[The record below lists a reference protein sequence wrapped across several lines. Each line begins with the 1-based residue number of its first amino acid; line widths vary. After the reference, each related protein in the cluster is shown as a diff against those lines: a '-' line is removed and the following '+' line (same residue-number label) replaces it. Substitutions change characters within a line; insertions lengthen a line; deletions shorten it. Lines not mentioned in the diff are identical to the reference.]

1 MEPSRRVRAAELDP
15 YRRPAALFV
24 FVAGLPFGLPLLML
38 VLVPGGIVSGGVAC
52 GFGIPL
58 AMLTILVGMLFIL
71 PRWPLARRA
80 WLSLG
85 TVAAAY
91 ALVLFVIVAQ
101 WIEFSSG
108 SSAKGALAKGMKA
121 KSMLIVSSGTS
132 SGPQAGHLPGSDFK
146 VEMPANARAQE
157 RHFTALTARDSFE
170 AEEQQSHLT
179 YRVEWADV
187 QAPEVTGKSV
197 EDYAGEDRTTFRL
210 QDFEVS
216 KEKIICFLDAKLA
229 SGFQAWDK
237 LGNRLYVE
245 RVLLERRGTRWR
257 VYFLCVSGPNDV
269 STTLEAGKFFES
281 FKLDPVAR

>member
-1 MEPSRRVRAAELDP
+1 MLGQRLRCPRCHAVFTAGAATPFEELQKQLAPAGTSDRSQPRPWCDTTSIFSTGPRDEREPARPERRGRDSRGGRQMEPSRRVRAAELDP
-15 YRRPAALFV
+15 YRPPAGLFV

-108 SSAKGALAKGMKA
+108 SSAKGALAKGMK
-121 KSMLIVSSGTS
+121 
-132 SGPQAGHLPGSDFK
+132 
-146 VEMPANARAQE
+146 
-157 RHFTALTARDSFE
+157 
-170 AEEQQSHLT
+170 
-179 YRVEWADV
+179 
-187 QAPEVTGKSV
+187 
-197 EDYAGEDRTTFRL
+197 
-210 QDFEVS
+210 
-216 KEKIICFLDAKLA
+216 
-229 SGFQAWDK
+229 
-237 LGNRLYVE
+237 
-245 RVLLERRGTRWR
+245 
-257 VYFLCVSGPNDV
+257 
-269 STTLEAGKFFES
+269 
-281 FKLDPVAR
+281 